1 MNFYNLL
8 FAIGACCFPTEQI
21 QMFDELPVELVIQ
34 ILSFLD
40 PKSLSIM
47 SRMNKRLFHI
57 CKNNKGLRTTIR
69 RYLRKERKEQLKK
82 MLNPV
87 KVRVLRRGAETTDVV
102 FQRQNTRREAVVTR
116 NFKPSQ
122 VSQIRTEDPQVVF
135 RRQNTTDG
143 DIVANR
149 FGPSQIVPTMNSRPI
164 AAVSKKRSR
173 GGQERNLG
181 SGLAKRVRI

>member
-87 KVRVLRRGAETTDVV
+87 KVRVIRQETGRTDDAFQSRNARRDVVVTRNFEPTVLRREPENADVV
-102 FQRQNTRREAVVTR
+102 FQRQNTRREAVITR
-116 NFKPSQ
+116 N
-122 VSQIRTEDPQVVF
+122 
-135 RRQNTTDG
+135 
-143 DIVANR
+143 
-149 FGPSQIVPTMNSRPI
+149 FGPSQVLPTTKRPI

-173 GGQERNLG
+173 GGQEKNPEP
-181 SGLAKRVRI
+181 GLAKRMRI

>member
-47 SRMNKRLFHI
+47 SGMNKRLFHI

-69 RYLRKERKEQLKK
+69 RHLRKERKEQLKK

-87 KVRVLRRGAETTDVV
+87 KVRVIRQETGSTDDAFQNRNARRGVVATRNFEPTVLRRETASPDVV
-102 FQRQNTRREAVVTR
+102 FQRQNNRGGPRVTHT
-116 NFKPSQ
+116 FESTQVLPSMKR
-122 VSQIRTEDPQVVF
+122 S
-135 RRQNTTDG
+135 
-143 DIVANR
+143 
-149 FGPSQIVPTMNSRPI
+149 I
-164 AAVSKKRSR
+164 AAASKKRSR
-173 GGQERNLG
+173 GGQEKNPG
-181 SGLAKRVRI
+181 PGLAKRMRI

>member
-47 SRMNKRLFHI
+47 SGMNKRLFHI

-69 RYLRKERKEQLKK
+69 RHLRKERKEQLKK

-87 KVRVLRRGAETTDVV
+87 KVRVIRQETGSTDDAFQNRNARRGVV
-102 FQRQNTRREAVVTR
+102 ATR
-116 NFKPSQ
+116 NFESTQVLPSMKR
-122 VSQIRTEDPQVVF
+122 S
-135 RRQNTTDG
+135 
-143 DIVANR
+143 
-149 FGPSQIVPTMNSRPI
+149 I
-164 AAVSKKRSR
+164 AAASKKRSR
-173 GGQERNLG
+173 GGQEKNPG
-181 SGLAKRVRI
+181 PGLAKRMRI

>member
-40 PKSLSIM
+40 PKSLSLM

-69 RYLRKERKEQLKK
+69 RYLRKERKEQLKN

-87 KVRVLRRGAETTDVV
+87 KIRVVRQEPGSTADAFQNRNARRGV
-102 FQRQNTRREAVVTR
+102 VVTR
-116 NFKPSQ
+116 NFESTQVLPS
-122 VSQIRTEDPQVVF
+122 
-135 RRQNTTDG
+135 
-143 DIVANR
+143 
-149 FGPSQIVPTMNSRPI
+149 MKRPI

-173 GGQERNLG
+173 GGQEKNPG
-181 SGLAKRVRI
+181 PGLAKRMRI

>member
-34 ILSFLD
+34 VLSFLD

-57 CKNNKGLRTTIR
+57 CKSNKSLRTTIR
-69 RYLRKERKEQLKK
+69 RHLRKERKEQLRK

-87 KVRVLRRGAETTDVV
+87 KVRVLRREPENADVV
-102 FQRQNTRREAVVTR
+102 FQRQNTRREAVITR
-116 NFKPSQ
+116 NFEPSR
-122 VSQIRTEDPQVVF
+122 VLPGHTESPQVVF
-135 RRQNTTDG
+135 QRQSTRIG
-143 DIVANR
+143 SVVAPN
-149 FGPSQIVPTMNSRPI
+149 FGPSQVLPTTKRPI

-173 GGQERNLG
+173 GGQEKNPEP
-181 SGLAKRVRI
+181 GLAKRMRI

>member
-87 KVRVLRRGAETTDVV
+87 KVRVIRQETGRTDDAFQSRNARRDV
-102 FQRQNTRREAVVTR
+102 VVTR
-116 NFKPSQ
+116 NFEPTVLREGSG
-122 VSQIRTEDPQVVF
+122 TPNVVF
-135 RRQNTTDG
+135 RRQNTRRNAHVSRDFEAAQ
-143 DIVANR
+143 V
-149 FGPSQIVPTMNSRPI
+149 VPQKTRP
-164 AAVSKKRSR
+164 AAVASKKRSR
-173 GGQERNLG
+173 DDQKKNSGP
-181 SGLAKRVRI
+181 GLAKRLRI